1 MNPIS
6 TNIGGNYL
14 LKFHHWKTNVVVIT
28 FSIVSV
34 DHLLVCASTVKTYG
48 YPMYQFL
55 CSLENDISDI

>member
-1 MNPIS
+1 MSPIS

-34 DHLLVCASTVKTYG
+34 DHLLVCASTVKTWLSNVSV
-48 YPMYQFL
+48 PL
-55 CSLENDISDI
+55 